1 MPNDTALDA
10 IYSALRGLALRQRTV
25 ADNIANVNTPGYT
38 AQRVSFEGSLRGALA
53 IGNPSLATPD
63 VVASTD
69 PAGVDGNN
77 VNLDDETVSLVQTGL
92 QYQTMLEAMN
102 AKFRLLRD
110 SMKES

>member
-1 MPNDTALDA
+1 MLNDTALDA
-10 IYSALRGLALRQRTV
+10 IHSALRGLALRQRTA
-25 ADNIANVNTPGYT
+25 ADNIANVDTPGFT
-38 AQRVSFEGSLRGALA
+38 ARRVSFEGSLRNALT
-53 IGNPSLATPD
+53 IGQPDLASPS
-63 VVASTD
+63 VVASTA

-110 SMKES
+110 AMKET

>member
-1 MPNDTALDA
+1 MNDIALDA
-10 IYSALRGLALRQRTV
+10 VYAALRGLGLRQRTI
-25 ADNIANVNTPGYT
+25 ADNIANIDTPGFT

-53 IGNPSLATPD
+53 TGQPELTSPA
-63 VVASTD
+63 VVRSSD
-69 PAGVDGNN
+69 PAGVNGNN

-110 SMKES
+110 AMKES